1 MSDFIHVNP
10 VSQPELSRFYA
21 QADAFVLASREDGF
35 AVVLSQAL
43 ASGLPVICTDR
54 TGGPDLAHTTALAAR
69 ITVVSHDDE
78 CALTAA
84 MQLLIDRVQSGD
96 RLPPLSPEDRDQLS
110 WTSYARLYSDELLR
124 HFG

>member
-1 MSDFIHVNP
+1 M
-10 VSQPELSRFYA
+10 
-21 QADAFVLASREDGF
+21 
-35 AVVLSQAL
+35 VLSQAL

-69 ITVVSHDDE
+69 ITVVPHDDE

-84 MQLLIDRVQSGD
+84 MQLLIDRLQSGD
-96 RLPPLSPEDRDQLS
+96 RLPPLSQEDRDKLS
-110 WTSYARLYSDELLR
+110 WTSYARRYSDELLR